1 MQFYTLIT
9 VNLIASENGK
19 QIMPSTQHNF
29 YVTHGDSALH
39 FVGVSHLE
47 KTCGKLCHLIVA
59 TCENQRFH

>member
-1 MQFYTLIT
+1 MEDNTLKPVIRYAILYTDT

-39 FVGVSHLE
+39 FVGV
-47 KTCGKLCHLIVA
+47 
-59 TCENQRFH
+59 